1 MREGVRTGTPQG
13 EWRVPRDNYGILTTH
28 SAAAAR
34 AQAAETRQRLDTTE
48 LVVGGRSLRELR
60 EQARA
65 ELVRGAQE
73 FAAQGTCGCPG
84 IDASAPVIATGH
96 QPELFHPGVWA
107 KNFAA
112 HSLAWCTGTPA
123 WNLIVDNDLQGRN
136 AILVPAGTRDEPLLS
151 EIPFST
157 PAPPRPWEE
166 SAIAAPELLV
176 SFGER
181 MREGMAR
188 WNVEPFG
195 ADLWRSVLGAEPRS
209 LVQTFVTLRRR
220 AEETWDVRNVE
231 LPLSRLCSTEVFR
244 RFAAEIVTEAERFRT
259 CHNAALVAY
268 RREHHIRSETHPV
281 AALQAIDDAIEVP
294 FWVWRTGESQ
304 RGRLFARWHGLDRV
318 ELLRGAELLGTEPVG
333 KAGAAEAVAALLG
346 RLDQEG
352 WKIRTRALSTT
363 LFARLVL
370 SDLFLH
376 GIGGAKYDQVT
387 DELFRTFFRIEPPPF
402 MVLTATLRLPL
413 GDLFPSQPAD
423 AYRTRWVL
431 NDQVWNPERYLPE
444 PARRD
449 AELQKRPLI
458 LRMATEAAA
467 RAELRDL
474 RKTWREAIEPETAA
488 TRQRGQEIDRELLA
502 NRRLAN
508 RDFAWP
514 LHPREAL
521 DRLWETLAKT
531 LRGD

>member
-1 MREGVRTGTPQG
+1 MPEGVRSGTPQG

-28 SAAAAR
+28 SDAAAR
-34 AQAAETRQRLDTTE
+34 AQAAQTRQRLDGTE
-48 LVVGGRSLRELR
+48 LVLGGRSLRELR

-84 IDASAPVIATGH
+84 IDATAPVIATGH

-112 HSLAWCTGTPA
+112 HSLARCTGTPA

-151 EIPFST
+151 EIPFNT

-166 SAIAAPELLV
+166 SSIAAPELLS

-181 MREGMAR
+181 MREAMAR
-188 WNVEPFG
+188 WNIEPFG
-195 ADLWRSVLGAEPRS
+195 ADLWPSAIGAEPRS

-220 AEETWDVRNVE
+220 AEESWSVRNVE
-231 LPLSRLCSTEVFR
+231 LPLSRLCSSEVFR
-244 RFAAEIVTEAERFRT
+244 HFAAEILVGADRFRA

-281 AALQAIDDAIEVP
+281 AALQGVGGAIEVP
-294 FWVWRTGESQ
+294 FWVWRAGESQ
-304 RGRLFARWHGLDRV
+304 RGRLSVRWHGTDRV
-318 ELLRGAELLGTEPVG
+318 EFLRGPESLGTEPVG
-333 KAGAAEAVAALLG
+333 PAGAAEAVTTLLS
-346 RLDQEG
+346 RLDREG
-352 WKIRTRALSTT
+352 WKVRTRALSTT

-370 SDLFLH
+370 SDLFIH

-387 DELFRTFFRIEPPPF
+387 DELFRRFFGIEPPPF

-413 GDLFPSQPAD
+413 GELFPSQPRD
-423 AYRTRWVL
+423 AHRTRWIQ

-444 PARRD
+444 PAQTEALAR
-449 AELQKRPLI
+449 KRPLI
-458 LRMATEAAA
+458 DLQKTDAAA

-474 RKTWREAIEPETAA
+474 RKTWRDEIEAEVAGSRRRA
-488 TRQRGQEIDRELLA
+488 REIDRQLLA
-502 NRRLAN
+502 NRRLTN

-514 LHPREAL
+514 LHPRASL
-521 DRLWETLAKT
+521 DRLWETLAAA
-531 LRGD
+531 LRSG